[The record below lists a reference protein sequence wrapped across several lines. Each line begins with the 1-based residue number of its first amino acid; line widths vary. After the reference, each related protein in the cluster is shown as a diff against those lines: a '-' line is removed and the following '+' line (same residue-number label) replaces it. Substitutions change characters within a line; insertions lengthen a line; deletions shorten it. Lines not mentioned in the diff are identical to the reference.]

1 MARSQELARLFQQPD
16 SPTHRRYEI
25 CRAYFYESAPAD
37 EIAKRFQLH
46 SCSVRA
52 IVRDFAHHP
61 DVNSLFTPTRSG
73 PKASPK
79 REAIHER
86 ACALRRQGA
95 TLADIRSA
103 LEQDGFD
110 VSESYLFRLL
120 RRAGVVTVRQRRATP
135 PPGEYAKDGSVVPDI
150 ADVRELVLDDGRQFH
165 TDVAGLFLF
174 FPLLLDLDLPQ
185 AVSDAKLPGSKQI
198 PPLQALL
205 ALLAPKLIG
214 KRRVSHISDLC
225 NDEGAGL
232 FAGLNVLP
240 KTTYATDYSYKTE
253 RAMTERLVAA
263 VIAKIPLGD
272 PPLSFNLDFHTVPFR
287 GVESDLENHWVP
299 MRNRGL
305 TSVMAF
311 VAQAAGRRV
320 ICYATANI
328 LRDEADRMVPKFAD
342 YWKEQTGQY
351 PARLLFDSRATTYAG
366 LNQLAQRRVGFI
378 TIRRRGPGML
388 ARVERLPAGRWKSC
402 QITQAKGKRRQV
414 HYVDECIRLDG
425 YEGNVRQL
433 IVKGLGR
440 EYPTFFLT
448 NDLPQPET
456 AREVIQTY
464 ARRNHVENQLGEQ
477 ITFFHLDCLCSDVRL
492 NVDFD
497 LALTV
502 LADLLYRRLAER
514 LKGFR
519 RTGPSKLF
527 RKFVNSSGNIE
538 ITAKGIIVRLSKRA
552 HNPLLKE
559 ADLTEPTLPVPWLG
573 GRSVRLMCP
582 CGPESG
588 DLSHPTVMHSSCTRT
603 HACYLGVN

>member
-1 MARSQELARLFQQPD
+1 MARSQELSHLFQQPD
-16 SPTHRRYEI
+16 SPAHRRYEI

-37 EIAKRFQLH
+37 EIAKRLHLH

-52 IVRDFAHHP
+52 IVRDFARHP
-61 DVNSLFTPTRSG
+61 DVNSLFTTTRPG

-79 REAIHER
+79 REAIYER

-95 TLADIRSA
+95 TLAEIRAA

-120 RRAGVVTVRQRRATP
+120 RRAGVATTRQRRPTP
-135 PPGEYAKDGSVVPDI
+135 QPGEYAKDGSVVPDI
-150 ADVRELVLDDGRQFH
+150 ADVRELVLDDGRQFP
-165 TDVAGLFLF
+165 TEVAGLFLF
-174 FPLLLDLDLPQ
+174 LPLLLDLDLPQ
-185 AVSDAKLPGSKQI
+185 AVSNAKLPGSKQI

-214 KRRVSHISDLC
+214 KRRVSHICDLC

-240 KTTYATDYSYKTE
+240 KTTFATDYSYKTE

-272 PPLSFNLDFHTVPFR
+272 PPLSFNLDFHAVPFR

-299 MRNRGL
+299 MRNRAL
-305 TSVMAF
+305 PSVMAF
-311 VAQAAGRRV
+311 VAQAVGRRV

-342 YWKEQTGQY
+342 YWKEQTGHY

-366 LNQLAQRRVGFI
+366 LNKLTQRRVGFI

-388 ARVERLPAGRWKSC
+388 ARVEQLPAECWQNC
-402 QITQAKGKRRQV
+402 QITQAKGKRRWV
-414 HYVDECIRLDG
+414 HYVDEWVRLDG
-425 YEGNVRQL
+425 FDGTVRQL
-433 IVKGLGR
+433 IVTGLGR
-440 EYPTFFLT
+440 ESPTFFLT
-448 NDLPQPET
+448 NDLPQPQT
-456 AREVIQTY
+456 AREAIQTY
-464 ARRNHVENQLGEQ
+464 ASRNHVENQLGEQ

-497 LALTV
+497 LTLTV

-514 LKGFR
+514 LRGFY

-527 RKFVNSSGNIE
+527 RKFVDRSGDVE

-559 ADLTEPTLPVPWLG
+559 AGLTKPTQPVPWLG
-573 GRSVRLMCP
+573 GRSVRLLCP
-582 CGPESG
+582 
-588 DLSHPTVMHSSCTRT
+588 
-603 HACYLGVN
+603 